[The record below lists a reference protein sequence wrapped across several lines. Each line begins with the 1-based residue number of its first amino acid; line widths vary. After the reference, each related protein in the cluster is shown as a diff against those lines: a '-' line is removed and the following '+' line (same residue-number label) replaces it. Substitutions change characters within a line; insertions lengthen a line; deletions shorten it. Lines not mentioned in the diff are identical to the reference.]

1 MRFASK
7 VALVSGAGSGIGK
20 AVAGALVREG
30 ASVVLLGRS
39 RGKLDDVV
47 SGLPPG
53 RSLAVAGRHEN
64 PLDAAGAVRSAV
76 EAFGGLDILV
86 NNAGVFVPGSA
97 RDTTVEAWNEA
108 LDVNLT
114 GPFILTR
121 EAIPHL
127 RRREGAV
134 INVASTL
141 GIRPIPGATPYS
153 VAKAGLI
160 LLTLSTA
167 VEEAPHRV
175 RVNCV
180 CPGVVDTPI
189 HRQRVGDDPKAL
201 RDLLDEMGRIHPLGR
216 VGRPEEVASMVLF
229 LASAESAW
237 TTGAVVAVDGG
248 ILLKNDK

>member
-7 VALVSGAGSGIGK
+7 VALVSGAGSGIGR
-20 AVAGALVREG
+20 AVAEALAREG
-30 ASVVLLGRS
+30 ASVVLMGRS

-47 SGLPPG
+47 SRLPGG
-53 RSLAVAGRHEN
+53 RSLAVAGRHEDPADSAN
-64 PLDAAGAVRSAV
+64 AVRSAV
-76 EAFGGLDILV
+76 ETFGGLDILV
-86 NNAGVFVPGSA
+86 NNAGVFVPGKA
-97 RDTTVEAWNEA
+97 GEVTVEAWNEA
-108 LDVNLT
+108 LQVNLT

-121 EAIPHL
+121 EAMPHL
-127 RRREGAV
+127 RRRGGAV
-134 INVASTL
+134 VNVASTL

-160 LLTLSTA
+160 MLTLSSA
-167 VEEAPHRV
+167 VEEAPHGV

-201 RDLLDEMGRIHPLGR
+201 RNLLDEMGRIHPLGR
-216 VGRPEEVASMVLF
+216 VGKPEEVASMVLF
-229 LASAESAW
+229 LASPESAW